1 MEVGSERP
9 WPPCLESVLESMAEC
24 GRSRSG
30 VIYAV
35 RTVLWRQPW
44 VVKRK
49 VCGRKVK
56 EEVA

>member
-1 MEVGSERP
+1 MGNERP
-9 WPPCLESVLESMAEC
+9 WPPCLELVLESMAAC

-30 VIYAV
+30 ATYAV
-35 RTVLWRQPW
+35 GTVLWKQPW
-44 VVKRK
+44 VVKRE